1 MNTDV
6 QTSLNEIVFSAS
18 TKITFRLHVTM
29 CIYLTNIYPYS
40 QIEIDTYPIC
50 LILEFSSI
58 IESN

>member
-29 CIYLTNIYPYS
+29 CIYLTNIYPYG
-40 QIEIDTYPIC
+40 QIEIDTYSIC